1 MSALHTFCQ
10 EVVEDLESGQAV
22 SHEAFGFPSI
32 EVIIQ
37 LVTSIISAI
46 RACRQ
51 PPVTPP
57 VTPPVRP
64 PVTPPAPV
72 AAIEE
77 EGTRLHDMAV
87 RAWNEN
93 TAEYDGWE
101 FKNAVRQA
109 LKTSAE
115 HGHRSRKR
123 DAVRTVTS
131 LFNRARRATP
141 EVLEAVAGEVA

>member
-10 EVVEDLESGQAV
+10 EVVEDLEAGQAV
-22 SHEAFGFPSI
+22 SDEVFGFPSI
-32 EVIIQ
+32 DVIIQ

-51 PPVTPP
+51 PSPVSPP
-57 VTPPVRP
+57 GPVS
-64 PVTPPAPV
+64 
-72 AAIEE
+72 AIEN
-77 EGTRLHDMAV
+77 EGTRLHDLAV

-115 HGHRSRKR
+115 RGHRNRKR

-131 LFNRARRATP
+131 LFNRARRVTP
-141 EVLEAVAGEVA
+141 EVLEAVAGEVE